1 MKSSFWAVPV
11 LLIFTAC
18 SHQPIRKTHTP
29 YPSEVSGAVPQQ
41 DLVRKVQSLY
51 QSGDYTNALALL
63 NSTPESAVPMSE
75 VTEYHNLKGL
85 VLLEQKQPLQ
95 AESSFRK
102 ALDTNSHPEYRGYY
116 QYNLASA
123 LFEGDKSGEALDIL
137 NAIDLTHLD
146 PVHQQKVLTLKEKI
160 TSKQY
165 ANAGASPAPGMNR
178 VTGPNALPTPP
189 QETYSGPVN
198 PSRIGLLLPLSGKY
212 EEFGKRAQRTIE
224 LAFQTSKESRAQNY
238 ELIAVDSGETTE
250 SRVEAM
256 RKLVEDDHVIAVIGP
271 ILSTGLE
278 ELAARADYYQV
289 PLVSIAQ
296 VQGPITSDLFSC
308 TISPRDQASIVIDYA
323 MKVKGFSRFAILAP
337 SNNPGE
343 ELANAFWDEINAH
356 NGEVKAFELY
366 PPSMTDFRPPVDR
379 ALGLHY
385 TDARENELK
394 ELSDKRKEMK
404 IIHKTM
410 RTAQYFNLRPVI
422 DFDAVIIADEA
433 KIVGQIIPT
442 FAFRDAKN
450 LSYLGISSWNSTQ
463 LVQRAQ
469 EQANGAIFPVALNT
483 LNPPSSTQAFYDLYV
498 ATYNAYPG
506 EFDALAFDAASMVIQ
521 AGQDS
526 PSSRN
531 DFRKSLEDV
540 KDVEAATG
548 SVSMVD
554 HHCARHLE
562 LYTVQKGKII
572 PVK

>member
-1 MKSSFWAVPV
+1 MKSSFWAVSF
-11 LLIFTAC
+11 LLLFTAC
-18 SHQPIRKTHTP
+18 AHQPIRKTHTP
-29 YPSEVSGAVPQQ
+29 YSPEVSNTVPQG
-41 DLVRKVQSLY
+41 DALKKVQSFY
-51 QSGDYTNALALL
+51 QSGDYANALALL
-63 NSTPESAVPMSE
+63 NATPESSVPMSE
-75 VTEYHNLKGL
+75 LTEYHNLKGL
-85 VLLEQKQPLQ
+85 VLLAQRQPLQ
-95 AESSFRK
+95 AEASFRK
-102 ALDTNSHPEYRGYY
+102 ALDTNNHPEYRGYY

-123 LFEGDKSGEALDIL
+123 LFESNKTGESLDIL

-165 ANAGASPAPGMNR
+165 ANAGASPTPGLNGN
-178 VTGPNALPTPP
+178 GPSALPTPP

-238 ELIAVDSGETTE
+238 ELIPVDSGETTE
-250 SRVEAM
+250 SRIEAM
-256 RKLVEDDHVIAVIGP
+256 RKLVEDDHVIAIVGP

-296 VQGPITSDLFSC
+296 VQGPITADLFSC
-308 TISPRDQASIVIDYA
+308 TISPHDQASMVVDYA
-323 MKVKGFSRFAILAP
+323 MKEKGYTRFAILAP

-343 ELANAFWDEINAH
+343 ELANAFWDVINAH
-356 NGEVKAFELY
+356 HGEVKAFELY

-379 ALGLHY
+379 ALGLFY

-394 ELSDKRKEMK
+394 ELAAKRKEMK

-469 EQANGAIFPVALNT
+469 DQANGAIFPVALNT
-483 LNPPSSTQAFYDLYV
+483 LNPPESTKAFYDLYV
-498 ATYNAYPG
+498 GTYNAYPG

-554 HHCARHLE
+554 HHCARNLE
-562 LYTVQKGKII
+562 LYTVQKGKI
-572 PVK
+572 VSVQK